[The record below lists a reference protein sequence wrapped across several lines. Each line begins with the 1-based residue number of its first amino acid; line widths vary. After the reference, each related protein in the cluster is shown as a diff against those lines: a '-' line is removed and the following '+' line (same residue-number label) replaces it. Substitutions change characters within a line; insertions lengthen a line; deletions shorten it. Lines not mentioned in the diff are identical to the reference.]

1 MKFPRNARISRGQ
14 LDAAPFAGVL
24 FCLLIFVL
32 LASLVYTPG
41 VIINLPESIS
51 TLPGVDGPTLAVAM
65 DANGQLYF
73 QNQIIM
79 ATNLQK
85 RLQAEVA
92 RQTEPV
98 TLVVQLDKA
107 VTMEQFV
114 KLRDLAA
121 SAGIKQMSQ
130 AVLPRVFDAPT
141 DAKKP

>member
-1 MKFPRNARISRGQ
+1 
-14 LDAAPFAGVL
+14 
-24 FCLLIFVL
+24 VL

-73 QNQIIM
+73 QNQIIV

-92 RQTEPV
+92 RQTDPV

-130 AVLPRVFDAPT
+130 AVLPRVFDAPA